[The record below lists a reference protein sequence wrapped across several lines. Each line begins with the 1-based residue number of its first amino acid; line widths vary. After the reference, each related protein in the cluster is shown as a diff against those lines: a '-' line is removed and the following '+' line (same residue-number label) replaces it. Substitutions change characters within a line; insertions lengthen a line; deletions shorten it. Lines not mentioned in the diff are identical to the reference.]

1 MRPRPVA
8 LLSIVGR
15 KPRTVH
21 AASSQVLD
29 RAGKTVLSC
38 RSVSVYLP
46 LMATLASRLTGA
58 GRRDQIL
65 RVATRLF
72 ARQGFQGTTTKEI
85 AHRAGVTEAL
95 IFRHFA
101 SKEELY
107 WAVIQSKI
115 KGAASPRE
123 RLKQKL
129 AAGGSDAEVLAGVA
143 SEILERR
150 AKDQTLSRLLLYS
163 ALENH
168 RLSHR
173 FFRTYAASHYEVLA
187 EYIRRRVAE
196 GGFRSVDPLLAARG
210 FLGMIIYHSWVQELF
225 GGKRY
230 QRFSV
235 QQVSDTLVDI
245 WLQGMR
251 QAKTA
256 SGNECGNHKNGPS
269 AARSNF
275 RAQTT

>member
-1 MRPRPVA
+1 
-8 LLSIVGR
+8 
-15 KPRTVH
+15 
-21 AASSQVLD
+21 
-29 RAGKTVLSC
+29 
-38 RSVSVYLP
+38 
-46 LMATLASRLTGA
+46 MATLPSRLTAA
-58 GRRDQIL
+58 GRRDQII

-101 SKEELY
+101 TKEDLY

-115 KGAASPRE
+115 RGVSSPRE
-123 RLKQKL
+123 RLKQNL
-129 AAGGSDAEVLAGVA
+129 AASGTDAEVLAGVA

-173 FFRTYAASHYEVLA
+173 FFRTYAAGHYELLA
-187 EYIRRRVAE
+187 EYIRRRIAE
-196 GGFRSVDPLLAARG
+196 GGFRPVDPLLAARG

-235 QQVSDTLVDI
+235 QQVSSTLVDI
-245 WLQGMR
+245 WLQGMLPTGES
-251 QAKTA
+251 ATT
-256 SGNECGNHKNGPS
+256 SSSFSENGTRNS
-269 AARSNF
+269 RSNCC
-275 RAQTT
+275 AQDS